1 MTDLEGRTKDLI
13 IRSDWRHPVASVLRK
28 KLRVTSF
35 RARTCRHP
43 DQIRRRPDETGN
55 ERVWNR
61 LLERN
66 RWKLANEKKKRK
78 KNVLCVLI
86 RKHHYRIHAVYSW
99 KFVVSKVGRRFWN
112 NAFNGTRF
120 AIQRVYLYRVRFRL
134 NHRG

>member
-66 RWKLANEKKKRK
+66 RWKLANEKKKKEKRTS
-78 KNVLCVLI
+78 C
-86 RKHHYRIHAVYSW
+86 
-99 KFVVSKVGRRFWN
+99 
-112 NAFNGTRF
+112 
-120 AIQRVYLYRVRFRL
+120 VYLFESIIIAYTLCTRESSLYQKLVGGFGITHLTVHGSRYNESIYIAL
-134 NHRG
+134 DSD